1 MLNTLQFV
9 RVDCAEEYM
18 HLIIDGYG
26 SDPRIMQD
34 EPFLHE
40 MLDTFPSSIGMT
52 KISETC
58 TFKYTGGEPQDWG
71 ISGFVVI
78 AESHISFHTFVE
90 RCFINMDIFSCRD
103 FDAEK
108 ATRYVVEKLKL
119 TRIKCHLLNRDR
131 DISEFDSVDQIKQ
144 LQLV

>member
-1 MLNTLQFV
+1 
-9 RVDCAEEYM
+9 M

-58 TFKYTGGEPQDWG
+58 TFEYNGGEPEDWG

-90 RCFINMDIFSCRD
+90 RCFVNMDIFSCRD

-108 ATRYVVEKLKL
+108 ATRYVVDKLKL
-119 TRIKCHLLNRDR
+119 TKIKCHLVNRDR
-131 DISEFDSVDQIKQ
+131 DISEYDSIDQIKQ

>member
-1 MLNTLQFV
+1 
-9 RVDCAEEYM
+9 M

-26 SDPRIMQD
+26 SDPAIMQN
-34 EPFLHE
+34 EAFLHE

-58 TFKYTGGEPQDWG
+58 TFRYTGGEPEDWG

-90 RCFINMDIFSCRD
+90 RCYINMDIFSCRD
-103 FDAEK
+103 FDALK

-119 TRIKCHLLNRDR
+119 IRIKCHLLNRDR
-131 DISEFDSVDQIKQ
+131 DISEFESTDTISQ